1 MDDLRRYIA
10 VGLSSGGIVVFSLQ
24 LDCGDS
30 NDDSKSVSSI
40 ATRRPSTA
48 PSVRAGSAANKSKAP
63 ESVSVQG
70 NLVQRIF
77 RRDATSELSDL
88 KFDSTGTRLAAGS
101 HDRHIY
107 IYELI
112 VGHNNSNVASYNLKL
127 LHKLHGHSAYIT
139 HLDWSI
145 DNLMLK
151 STCGAYE
158 LLFWDTETGRQVT
171 NTTMNESWRTNT
183 CVLGFNVM
191 GIWPPGSDG
200 TDVNAL
206 DVCKDNNLLATA
218 DDFGTLKV
226 FQYPCIVKN
235 APGRVYGGHCSHVT
249 NVRFYNDGSNNCS
262 TKIATTGGND
272 NTVVVWNVRPIY
284 Q

>member
-1 MDDLRRYIA
+1 MDELRRYVV

-24 LDCGDS
+24 IGQGDVM
-30 NDDSKSVSSI
+30 DDTKSVSSL
-40 ATRRPSTA
+40 ASRRPTSA
-48 PSVRAGSAANKSKAP
+48 SSVRTGNNTKP
-63 ESVSVQG
+63 TESSSLQG
-70 NLVQRIF
+70 NLVQRVF
-77 RRDATSELSDL
+77 RKDSSAEISDI
-88 KFDSTGTRLAAGS
+88 KFDSTGVRIAAGS

-107 IYELI
+107 VYELI
-112 VGHNNSNVASYNLKL
+112 VGHNNTNVASFNLKL
-127 LHKLHGHSAYIT
+127 LHKLQGHSSYIT
-139 HLDWSI
+139 HIDWSH
-145 DNLMLK
+145 DNRLLR

-158 LLFWDTETGRQVT
+158 LLMWDTETGRQVT
-171 NTTMNESWRTNT
+171 DSTMNESWRTNT
-183 CVLGFNVM
+183 CVLGFHVM

-206 DVCKDNNLLATA
+206 DVSKDNNLLATA

-226 FQYPCIVKN
+226 FQYPCIVKH
-235 APGRVYGGHCSHVT
+235 APGRIYGGHCSHVT

-262 TKIATTGGND
+262 TKIVTAGGND